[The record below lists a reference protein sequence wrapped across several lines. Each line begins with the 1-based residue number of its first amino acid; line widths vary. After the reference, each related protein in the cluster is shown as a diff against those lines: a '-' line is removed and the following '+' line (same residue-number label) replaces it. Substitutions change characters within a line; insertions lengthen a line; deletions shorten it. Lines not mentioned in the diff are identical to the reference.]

1 MNILEKA
8 QEFYKNRPLPQVQDN
23 RRKLAVKQLLLVI
36 ETAPF
41 LSPNEKKQMSELI
54 PIYTTGTIKNVRRS
68 LVQQG
73 FNFLRLNPDFKESIS
88 NWLNS
93 FASN

>member
-41 LSPNEKKQMSELI
+41 LANSEKKQMSELI
-54 PIYTTGTIKNVRRS
+54 PIYSTGTIKNVRRS

-73 FNFLRLNPDFKESIS
+73 INFLRLNPDFKDSI
-88 NWLNS
+88 NQWLNS
-93 FASN
+93 FA

>member
-8 QEFYKNRPLPQVQDN
+8 QEYYKNRPIPQVQDE
-23 RRKLAVKQLLLVI
+23 RRKLAIKQLLLVI

-41 LSPNEKKQMSELI
+41 LSPNEKKQTAELI
-54 PIYTTGTIKNVRRS
+54 PLYSTGTIKNVRRS

-73 FNFLRLNPDFKESIS
+73 INFLRLNPEFKDSIS
-88 NWLNS
+88 QWLNS
-93 FASN
+93 FA

>member
-8 QEFYKNRPLPQVQDN
+8 QEFYKNRPLPQIQDS

-41 LSPNEKKQMSELI
+41 LSNSEKKKMSELI
-54 PIYTTGTIKNVRRS
+54 PIYSTGTIKNVRRS

-73 FNFLRLNPDFKESIS
+73 INFLRLNPDFKDSI
-88 NWLNS
+88 NQWLNS
-93 FASN
+93 FT